1 MDPTPAPDPRT
12 APPAPPRRR
21 ILRALLVLALLAG
34 AAWMGGLPHRAA
46 FKLAGDFL
54 GGRVWGR
61 LHVNGGGARVTN
73 LNVRD
78 PEVSLPCLL
87 TAEEMSLAFSPEQ
100 GRLFGD
106 LTVRRPILSLV
117 RDTDGEANYDFLLRF
132 WAQPSSGWNIE
143 RFVPRQV
150 RVNGGILSV
159 SGHGGVRLQLNGL
172 KADVALASST
182 MYSGEVGLDGD
193 MILDRGGEALALLT
207 GLREKA
213 AFSADLRADG
223 ASASLRYDSP
233 EAGDAADLSLETRT
247 AGGDRELRVSLSRLA
262 LNRPEWGRL
271 AGSFL
276 PVAFGSVNVEQ
287 GELAAAWRGGAPALD
302 TLALRAAVPGLR
314 VGPPETPWAVGDLAV
329 DIVPGDAPG
338 AFGGSVTFGNLPP
351 LTLAVAQDAAAS
363 RLSVRVGMKELP
375 VGVLG
380 GAVPAAAALARIPG
394 LKTVSGN
401 TEMVSSPEGLN
412 LTGTASAALAADTA
426 TVEFSAVRA
435 AGQQGA
441 AGAAAVRLG
450 DGSATAKMKYADAG
464 VSLDA
469 TLSNIAP
476 AAWWR
481 GITGSDLLAP
491 LALTL
496 DGPVAVSLPA
506 AGGWTVK
513 GTLTAPPPG
522 WGGAALPGDWPLS
535 LHASLSGTAD
545 AVSGSVSAAFG
556 DAARATAEKLRFAP
570 GTGAASGD
578 LTVETELGPWA
589 KLAGFPDLWGT
600 LQASAKGTRETN
612 GDLAAPVT
620 VTLEALGCGGWSL
633 PYGMAATLS
642 ADLRA
647 TPSPPRLHAGAV
659 RAALGEDTTLT
670 LESAGWQ
677 EGLAVLGGFS
687 FETGL
692 GPLVAKGWLR
702 AAEGRAE
709 AHCGALAFGG
719 AAAPG
724 SAPIEYSAAFARLVL
739 SAVDAA
745 LEGVAASGQLYRSPD
760 GWTGAGTLSAASCTV
775 AGTHW
780 SAIAGKTRVEN
791 GAVLLEEVTAAVFG
805 GSVGMTGTA
814 ALVDEGMPLKL
825 DMTVSDVDLAVFTRE
840 FKPPSVVLTGRLG
853 GTADLLVRGGKL
865 AGLHVDL
872 AASSGF
878 SLNKDMV
885 EQLLTSQYVTTMTGG
900 KQVTALIRDVLGD
913 APQRAFDAAA
923 VNLALRDGRIEG
935 VARLESRDLNLTM
948 DIKADPEALL
958 EALRAGRDGA
968 SAEVAKPEA
977 MQ

>member
-1 MDPTPAPDPRT
+1 
-12 APPAPPRRR
+12 
-21 ILRALLVLALLAG
+21 
-34 AAWMGGLPHRAA
+34 MGGLPHRAA

-54 GGRVWGR
+54 GGRVSGR
-61 LHVNGGGARVTN
+61 LHLGQGGAQVTH

-78 PEVSLPCLL
+78 PEVPLPFLL
-87 TAEEMSLAFSPEQ
+87 TAEEMTLSFSPEQ

-106 LTVRRPILSLV
+106 LAVRRPILSLV
-117 RDTDGEANYDFLLRF
+117 RADDGAANYGFLLRF
-132 WAQPSSGWNIE
+132 LAQPSSGWNIE
-143 RFVPRQV
+143 RFVPRRV
-150 RVNGGILSV
+150 RVSGGILSV

-172 KADVALASST
+172 KAGVALASST
-182 MYSGEVGLDGD
+182 AYSGEVGLDGD
-193 MILDRGGEALALLT
+193 MILERGGETLALLT
-207 GLREKA
+207 GLRERA

-223 ASASLRYDSP
+223 ASASLRYESP
-233 EAGDAADLSLETRT
+233 EAGDAADLSLEARA
-247 AGGDRELRVSLSRLA
+247 AGGDRELRVSLARLA

-276 PVAFGSVNVEQ
+276 PVAFSSVNVEQ

-314 VGPPETPWAVGDLAV
+314 VGPAEIPWAAGDLAV
-329 DIVPGDAPG
+329 DIAPGDAPG

-351 LTLAVAQDAAAS
+351 LTLSVAQDAAAS
-363 RLSVRVGMKELP
+363 RLSVRAGVKDLP
-375 VGVLG
+375 VGALG
-380 GAVPAAAALARIPG
+380 GAVPSAAALARIPG

-412 LTGTASAALAADTA
+412 LAGTASAALAADTA

-435 AGQQGA
+435 AGQEGVKGA
-441 AGAAAVRLG
+441 ATARLG
-450 DGSATAKMKYADAG
+450 DGSAAAKMKYADAG

-469 TLSNIAP
+469 ALSKIAP

-481 GITGSDLLAP
+481 GITGSGLLDP

-513 GTLTAPPPG
+513 GTLAAPPPG
-522 WGGAALPGDWPLS
+522 WGGAALPDDWPLS
-535 LHASLSGTAD
+535 LQASLSGTPD
-545 AVSGSVSAAFG
+545 AVTGSLSAAFG
-556 DAARATAEKLRFAP
+556 DAARMTAEKIRFVPA
-570 GTGAASGD
+570 TGAASGD
-578 LTVETELGPWA
+578 LTVETALGPWA

-600 LQASAKGTRETN
+600 LQASAKGTRDAN

-620 VTLEALGCGGWSL
+620 VTLEALGYGGWSL

-647 TPSPPRLHAGAV
+647 TPSPPVLHAGTV

-677 EGLAVLGGFS
+677 EGLAVLGGLS

-692 GPLVAKGWLR
+692 APLVAKGWLR
-702 AAEGRAE
+702 EAEGRAE

-719 AAAPG
+719 TAAQG
-724 SAPIEYSAAFARLVL
+724 SAPIEYTAAFARLVL

-745 LEGVAASGQLYRSPD
+745 LAGVAASGQLYRSPD

-780 SAIAGKTRVEN
+780 SAIAGRTRVED

-814 ALVDEGMPLKL
+814 GLVEDGMPLKL
-825 DMTVSDVDLAVFTRE
+825 DMTVSDVDLAVFTQE
-840 FKPPSVVLTGRLG
+840 FKPPSVVLTGRIG
-853 GTADLLVRGGKL
+853 GTADVLVRDGKL
-865 AGLHVDL
+865 ADLHVDL

-913 APQRAFDAAA
+913 APQRAFDAA
-923 VNLALRDGRIEG
+923 VMNLALRGGRIEG

-968 SAEVAKPEA
+968 QAEVAKPEA